1 VRLLHPLAK
10 SVGVAALLAGVLGA
24 APASAAPVQLYSATT
39 TGLTNMTHQN
49 AYVWNLNGV
58 NTTNGGNIGVLPGS
72 TLTSAVLTFF
82 NFANWTTAALDPYNV
97 LWVDLFNSAATG
109 RNGNNQVSSI
119 TDNTNGSTLGKT
131 DVLDGF
137 RYAVGTNVSALSA
150 VNGTGVYLGSSTNTA
165 LAAGTPVTGYDPSG
179 TADAL
184 GNNQPLTGGTGA
196 FSTTAVTWTLT
207 ITDAS
212 VLATLANYISNG
224 GDIALGLDSD
234 CHFSDTSIQFQIFG
248 NQPSGGG
255 ASAVPEPATL
265 MLVGSGIAAAYRR
278 RRKTIAA

>member
-1 VRLLHPLAK
+1 VRLLHPVAK

-24 APASAAPVQLYSATT
+24 APAWAAPVQLYSATT

-49 AYVWNLNGV
+49 AYVWNLNNV
-58 NTTNGGNIGVLPGS
+58 NTQVQSGA

-97 LWVDLFNSAATG
+97 LWVDLFNSAAAG

-119 TDNTNGSTLGKT
+119 TDNTNGGTLGKT

-137 RYAVGTNVSALSA
+137 RYTGGTNVSALSA

-165 LAAGTPVTGYDPSG
+165 LAAGTPVNGYDPAG

-207 ITDAS
+207 ITDTG
-212 VLATLANYISNG
+212 VLAALANYINQG

-248 NQPSGGG
+248 NQPTGGG
-255 ASAVPEPATL
+255 AATVPEPATL

-278 RRKTIAA
+278 RRKAVAV

>member
-1 VRLLHPLAK
+1 MRLLHPVAK

-24 APASAAPVQLYSATT
+24 APAWAAPVQLYSATT

-49 AYVWNLNGV
+49 AYVWNLNNV
-58 NTTNGGNIGVLPGS
+58 NTQVQSGA

-97 LWVDLFNSAATG
+97 LWVDLFNSAAAG

-119 TDNTNGSTLGKT
+119 TDNTNGGTLGKT

-137 RYAVGTNVSALSA
+137 RYTGGTNVSALSA

-165 LAAGTPVTGYDPSG
+165 LAAGTPVNGYDPAG

-207 ITDAS
+207 ITDTGM
-212 VLATLANYISNG
+212 LAALANYINQG

-248 NQPSGGG
+248 NQPTGGG
-255 ASAVPEPATL
+255 AATVPEPATL

-278 RRKTIAA
+278 RRKAVAV